1 MAGDSMLAYLGLL
14 SAPAQ
19 VQNITAHR
27 VTLKTNHRYAPG
39 LRMIS
44 ELVNDAR
51 TFKCIVNLRAEG
63 GQAHSDGTYIWD
75 AELSRPLTVE
85 ELRCLAGQS
94 VATR

>member
-1 MAGDSMLAYLGLL
+1 MTGDSMFAYLGLL

-19 VQNITAHR
+19 VQSITAYR
-27 VTLKTNHRYAPG
+27 VTLKTSHRYAPG

-51 TFKCIVNLRAEG
+51 TFKCIESLLAEG
-63 GQAHSDGTYIWD
+63 GQVHSDGTYIWD

-85 ELRCLAGQS
+85 ELRCLAGHG